1 MAKRITE
8 PTTVLV
14 PTRIKRRVEIME
26 WLNEILKDV
35 EGKEEIIKS
44 IKKGI
49 GENFVSKADFNT
61 KNETVKTLEKTIR
74 DRDEQL
80 ETLKNSKEDTQT
92 LKATIETLQKE
103 NKANEDKY
111 QADIKAMKLDS
122 AIKLSIAG
130 KVHDEELVT
139 GLFNKDALIVGD
151 DGNIIGLEEQ
161 LKGLQEKKS
170 FLFKEAGEPAGGNN
184 GGVDF
189 KFGAGKNEP
198 NITDD
203 ALNNVFGLPSKE

>member
-1 MAKRITE
+1 
-8 PTTVLV
+8 
-14 PTRIKRRVEIME
+14 ME

-61 KNETVKTLEKTIR
+61 KNETVKTLEKTIK

-139 GLFNKDALIVGD
+139 GLFNKDTLIV
-151 DGNIIGLEEQ
+151 
-161 LKGLQEKKS
+161 
-170 FLFKEAGEPAGGNN
+170 
-184 GGVDF
+184 
-189 KFGAGKNEP
+189 
-198 NITDD
+198 
-203 ALNNVFGLPSKE
+203 

>member
-1 MAKRITE
+1 MQ
-8 PTTVLV
+8 
-14 PTRIKRRVEIME
+14 
-26 WLNEILKDV
+26 WLEEILKDV

-61 KNETVKTLEKTIR
+61 KNETLKNLEQQVKE
-74 DRDEQL
+74 RDEQL

-103 NKANEDKY
+103 NEANSKKY
-111 QADIKAMKLDS
+111 QADLKAMTLDT

-130 KVHDEELVT
+130 KVHDEDLVT

-151 DGNIIGLEEQ
+151 DGNIIGLDEQ
-161 LKGLQEKKS
+161 LKGLQEKKA
-170 FLFKEAGEPAGGNN
+170 FLFKDVEQSSSDGP
-184 GGVDF
+184 GGVAF
-189 KFGAGKNEP
+189 KFGVGKNEP
-198 NITDD
+198 KITES
-203 ALNNVFGLPSKE
+203 ALNDAFGLPTGDK